1 MHSKP
6 RGARRRVPRE
16 RRLPVDI
23 AIVAR
28 RVPSFPVLRRM
39 QLDSVETW
47 RSELKLAGIRVG
59 WSAILAHCYG
69 QVCRE
74 IPELRDVYVARPWPY
89 LYRHPDPIASLTMH
103 RPISPDNPHRGRLV
117 WGRYLCSEI
126 STVLELQKQIDQW
139 STQPIE
145 QVYPDGLRLERWP
158 APIRRLQWYLLMRWT
173 GRKRAKNLGTFSIS
187 SLGHLGAL
195 NGYHPLVTTSSLA
208 MGPIS
213 SNQLT
218 DVVLLCDH
226 RVIDGALG
234 AFALQSL
241 EEKLLEIPN
250 VGLSPQ
256 ATSLDTKLQDK

>member
-16 RRLPVDI
+16 RRLAVDI

-39 QLDSVETW
+39 QFDSIEAW
-47 RSELKLAGIRVG
+47 RTELKNSGIRIG

-103 RPISPDNPHRGRLV
+103 RPESPENPHLGRLV
-117 WGRYLCSEI
+117 WGRYLCSAN
-126 STVLELQKQIDQW
+126 STALDVQKQMDLW
-139 STQPIE
+139 SKQSIE
-145 QVYPDGLRLERWP
+145 QVYPDALQLERWP
-158 APIRRLQWYLLMRWT
+158 APFRRLQWYLLMRWT

-208 MGPIS
+208 IGPIEP
-213 SNQLT
+213 NEPT

-226 RVIDGALG
+226 RVLDGVLA
-234 AFALQSL
+234 AFALESL
-241 EEKLLEIPN
+241 EEKLMKIPN
-250 VGLSPQ
+250 VILSPQ
-256 ATSLDTKLQDK
+256 AT